1 MNLTSERD
9 DGCPGGTALL
19 VQLLERSSAGSRSQS
34 QALGCKPRGFLVI
47 ETGEGRADFVN
58 KTANTY
64 LVTKQFGK
72 GPHSRDEIFP
82 LKMSIITMTS
92 SRALARVF
100 ESGHPFTDGCKAP
113 EVR

>member
-1 MNLTSERD
+1 MNLASEHD

-19 VQLLERSSAGSRSQS
+19 VQLLERSSAGSGSQS
-34 QALGCKPRGFLVI
+34 QALGHKPMGFLVI
-47 ETGEGRADFVN
+47 ETGEGRAEFVN
-58 KTANTY
+58 TTANTY

-72 GPHSRDEIFP
+72 DPHSREEMFP

-92 SRALARVF
+92 SRPLAHVT
-100 ESGHPFTDGCKAP
+100 ESGHPFTDSCKAP